1 MDRIKVILRHLAQ
14 SLLSWQ
20 LQAVNRAMDT
30 GQIIVPLRGSDRVE
44 LFLPYVEQI
53 IQPEMK
59 VVFLVPLRLSR
70 IRELTG
76 QLLAIHAGI
85 RPAYLPEGI
94 CEEDIVKN
102 RKESAEQQLN
112 SACFGL
118 RERGVK
124 FEVQVYGGP
133 LQRIVLDY
141 LKKESV
147 HLIMM
152 RPSRSRVMGVLHRLG
167 SIFRLLKPPVVSPV
181 ILLHPSAVA
190 ER

>member
-1 MDRIKVILRHLAQ
+1 
-14 SLLSWQ
+14 
-20 LQAVNRAMDT
+20 
-30 GQIIVPLRGSDRVE
+30 
-44 LFLPYVEQI
+44 
-53 IQPEMK
+53 MK
-59 VVFLVPLRLSR
+59 VVFLVPLGLSR

-76 QLLAIHAGI
+76 QLLAIHTGI

-94 CEEDIVKN
+94 SEEDIVKN
-102 RKESAEQQLN
+102 RKESAEQQVN
-112 SACFGL
+112 STCLGL

-124 FEVQVYGGP
+124 LEVHVYGGP

-152 RPSRSRVMGVLHRLG
+152 RPRHSRVMEVLRGLG
-167 SIFRLLKPPVVSPV
+167 SILRFLKPPVVPPV
-181 ILLHPSAVA
+181 LLLHPSNIA